1 MDLNA
6 INEAVKKAKSDSPK
20 RNFKQ
25 TVEFI
30 INLKDVD
37 IKKPEG
43 QLDFFV
49 PLHYGKGKKPKICA
63 LIGPEL
69 KDEAKASCDTVILQ
83 DEFQKYAANKKD
95 IRKLAKNHD
104 FFIAQANIMTQV
116 ASVFGRVL
124 GPKGKMPNP
133 KAGCVVPPKSN
144 MKPLVEKLSKTV
156 RVNTKL
162 VPIIQVPVGMEDMD
176 EAHISDNILTV
187 YNQAIH
193 HLPGDKN
200 NIKSMF
206 VKLTMGKGVR
216 LE

>member
-1 MDLNA
+1 MNLKQVQ
-6 INEAVKKAKSDSPK
+6 EAVKKAKSESKK

-25 TVEFI
+25 TFEFVV
-30 INLKDVD
+30 NLKDID

-49 PLHYGKGKKPKICA
+49 PLHNSKGKKPRICA

-69 KDEAKASCDTVILQ
+69 KEEAEKSCDTVIMQ
-83 DEFQKYAANKKD
+83 DHFVKYAGKKKD
-95 IRKLAKNHD
+95 IRKLANAHEY
-104 FFIAQANIMTQV
+104 FIAQANIMAQV
-116 ASVFGRVL
+116 ATTFGRVL

-144 MKPLVEKLSKTV
+144 LKPLVEKLAKMV

-162 VPIIQVPVGMEDMD
+162 VPIVQVPVGMEDLAD
-176 EAHISDNILTV
+176 EAIADNVMTA
-187 YNQAIH
+187 YNQIIH
-193 HLPGDKN
+193 HLPNEKN

-206 VKLTMGKGVR
+206 VKLTMGKAIKV
-216 LE
+216 E